1 MHLSSSDMIVFLGFF
16 AVVITVSMLKSRR
29 ERTSEDYFLA
39 GRGLTW
45 PLIGFSIVA
54 ANLSTE
60 QFVGMSGQSAG
71 NVGLAVAGYQLLG
84 AVTIV
89 FVAIFFLPRFLRAG
103 LYTMP
108 EYLEY
113 RYSPTTRAVMAF
125 YTVVIYVLVLLAAVL
140 YSGGLTLHRIFSMDL
155 TAAVWLIG
163 AIAAFYTAWGG
174 LKAVAV
180 ADLFQGS
187 ALLLGGLLT
196 MILGFREIGVETFFS
211 ANADRLHMV
220 LPADHPEMPWTVLVL
235 GLWIPN
241 FYYCGLNQF
250 IVQRTL
256 AAKTLRQGQ
265 LGILFAAALW
275 LLVPFVIVMPGIM
288 ALHLY
293 GSELGTSDQAYPV
306 LIRNLIPVGLRGFIF
321 AALAG
326 AVISSLASMLNSAAT
341 ISTMDLYK
349 RLLRPQATHEWLVDM
364 GRVLTIVFVL
374 VGCAI
379 APHLANPEFGGVFK
393 YIQEFQGF
401 ISPGI
406 LAAFVFGFVVRSAPP
421 VAGTTAL
428 LANVPVYGLLFLF
441 FSGHGRLE
449 AWTIREMAFLNRMA
463 ITFFVLIALMAA
475 ITWARP
481 LRQAR
486 PMPVRAEIE
495 TRTAPIVWVLG
506 ALVIAAVVGFYI
518 VFW

>member
-1 MHLSSSDMIVFLGFF
+1 
-16 AVVITVSMLKSRR
+16 
-29 ERTSEDYFLA
+29 
-39 GRGLTW
+39 
-45 PLIGFSIVA
+45 
-54 ANLSTE
+54 
-60 QFVGMSGQSAG
+60 
-71 NVGLAVAGYQLLG
+71 
-84 AVTIV
+84 
-89 FVAIFFLPRFLRAG
+89 
-103 LYTMP
+103 
-108 EYLEY
+108 
-113 RYSPTTRAVMAF
+113 MAF

-140 YSGGLTLHRIFSMDL
+140 YSGALTLHTIFEMNL

-163 AIAAFYTAWGG
+163 AIAAVYTTWGG

-187 ALLLGGLLT
+187 GLLLGGLLT
-196 MILGFREIGVETFFS
+196 MILGFRAIGVREFFS

-220 LPADHPEMPWTVLVL
+220 LPHDHPQLPWTALVL

-265 LGILFAAALW
+265 LGVISAAAMW

-293 GSELGTSDQAYPV
+293 GDQLTGSDQAYPT
-306 LIRNLIPVGLRGFIF
+306 LIRNLIPGGLRGFIF

-341 ISTMDLYK
+341 ISTMDLYRRYLAPDAPQR
-349 RLLRPQATHEWLVDM
+349 RLVTM
-364 GRVLTIVFVL
+364 GRVLTLIFV
-374 VGCAI
+374 VIGCLI
-379 APHLANPEFGGVFK
+379 APHLADPRFGGIFK

-406 LAAFVFGFVVRSAPP
+406 LAAFVFGFAVRTAPP
-421 VAGTTAL
+421 IAGTVAL
-428 LANVPVYGLLFLF
+428 LANVPIYGFLFLF
-441 FSGHGRLE
+441 CSEHEQFA
-449 AWTIREMAFLNRMA
+449 AWRITPPIAFLNRMA
-463 ITFFVLIALMAA
+463 ITFAVIIVLMSL
-475 ITWARP
+475 ITVLRPLARP
-481 LRQAR
+481 R
-486 PMPVRAEIE
+486 PMPVRAEID

-506 ALVIAAVVGFYI
+506 GLVIAAVVAFYI